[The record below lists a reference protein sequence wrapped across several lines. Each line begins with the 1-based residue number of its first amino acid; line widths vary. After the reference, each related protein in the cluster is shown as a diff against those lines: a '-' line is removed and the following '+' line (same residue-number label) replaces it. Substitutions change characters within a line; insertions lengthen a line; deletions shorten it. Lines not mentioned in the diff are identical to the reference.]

1 MANLFSDP
9 SFAAGSPPWE
19 TEGLVVFG
27 AAFGRPHGAS
37 LTGRRVPPIGGSDVP
52 AAVKQSV
59 TVSADQLYELE
70 FWGYASPGGSGIDL
84 LFGGATVS
92 GFSSDA
98 APETW
103 TRLTATW
110 IPPSDASD
118 LFAFRVAPFG
128 TWWLDDVSLVLSPEV
143 SRMKRGLRLAYL
155 DVIKALQGIST
166 GAGYHHDVK
175 DVKPRK
181 VHPASGGLTPLPYI
195 CAPIE
200 ADAVAVEQNDAWSI
214 VSLPIN
220 VYVYPVLNECEV
232 AEASAAADILDWY
245 DDIARCVMPIN
256 AGEVSTLGSRYIENV
271 TIGSARMYSDPAP
284 DDPAHLMFPVTV
296 AVKVSRDSLGA

>member
-1 MANLFSDP
+1 MSNLFADP

-19 TEGLVVFG
+19 TEGLVIFG

-37 LTGRRVPPIGGSDVP
+37 LTGRRVPPIGGVDVP
-52 AAVKQSV
+52 AAVKQAV

-70 FWGYASPGGSGIDL
+70 LWGYASPGGSGLDL
-84 LFGGATVS
+84 DFGGAS
-92 GFSSDA
+92 IAAFPSDA

-110 IPPSDASD
+110 IPGAAGSAA
-118 LFAFRVAPFG
+118 FAFRVQPFG
-128 TWWLDDVSLVLSPEV
+128 TWWLDDVSLVPSPEV

-155 DVIKALQGIST
+155 DVLKALQGIST

-200 ADAVAVEQNDAWSI
+200 ADAVTIEQNDAWAI
-214 VSLPIN
+214 VGLPIN
-220 VYVYPVLNECEV
+220 VYVFPVANDAEE

-245 DDIARCVMPIN
+245 DDLARCVMPIN